1 MEITSQQVGFGEIPM
16 DEEEWDDLERVHLD
30 ENVIVMGNANVE
42 QSRRR
47 GSIICPI
54 YKARK
59 ICPIVARFFH
69 LFSLPLNEAA
79 RELISVILIA
89 EGN

>member
-1 MEITSQQVGFGEIPM
+1 MEFTSQQVGFGEIPI
-16 DEEEWDDLERVHLD
+16 DEEEWDDLERAHLD

-42 QSRRR
+42 QRRR

-59 ICPIVARFFH
+59 SHPIVARFFNM
-69 LFSLPLNEAA
+69 FSLP
-79 RELISVILIA
+79 
-89 EGN
+89 

>member
-1 MEITSQQVGFGEIPM
+1 MGFGEIPM
-16 DEEEWDDLERVHLD
+16 DEEEWDDLERAHLD

-42 QSRRR
+42 QRRR

-59 ICPIVARFFH
+59 IVNHSAIFN
-69 LFSLPLNEAA
+69 S
-79 RELISVILIA
+79 LISILKIKNTPKNA
-89 EGN
+89 N